1 MVLIQLSIFT
11 VYSEINKIIQKLQII
26 KYLNEN

>member
-11 VYSEINKIIQKLQII
+11 VYSKINKIIQKLQII